1 MKKKDFLENIF
12 ADKGLFCSGCYMLLI
27 NMLFLVLINT
37 RFQPLINTHTKKDYR
52 QIVKDI
58 KSFSVNLHNIFIC

>member
-1 MKKKDFLENIF
+1 
-12 ADKGLFCSGCYMLLI
+12 MLLI

-37 RFQPLINTHTKKDYR
+37 RFQPLINTHTKKDYK

-58 KSFSVNLHNIFIC
+58 KSFSVNLHKFSYVD